1 MAGYS
6 ILYGAWFDRLTM
18 NGRILDGHWKG
29 AQLCSPT
36 LTNLN
41 RVNLQ
46 SLCMGLKIRGNK
58 SVIIPNLKLSILDQS
73 PVHGSETPT
82 EALGRTIELAQ
93 RAEEWGYHR
102 FWVAEH
108 HGSSRVMG
116 SSPEI
121 LVSHLLAHTSS
132 IRVGSGGVMLQHYS
146 PYKVAE
152 NFNMLSSLAPGR
164 VDLGIGRGPGGLPRS
179 TAALR
184 RGVLRQAQDEP
195 SAGQGGQGAAQ
206 DERETRQGEQGAGR
220 GNRDTG
226 QGERGAGRDERDM
239 TLEEKLVELRQF
251 LADELEPEHPLYGLQ
266 ASPMAPQPPELFLLG
281 TTRSS
286 GDMAAE
292 MGMPYVFALFLN
304 NDEEEMA
311 EAVRRYQSG
320 FALRQAPGDAKGGGQ
335 PSPSGRGGQPY
346 TMLALPII
354 VADSDEEAAEHAAKI
369 QVVRIRLDSGRTLTV
384 GSVEAG
390 EEFGRQS
397 GEGYEIM
404 VRQAGVEHGAPESVR
419 AQLLDMQRKY
429 DASEIIAVTAIDSFK
444 KRLRSF
450 ELLGGLIK

>member
-1 MAGYS
+1 
-6 ILYGAWFDRLTM
+6 
-18 NGRILDGHWKG
+18 
-29 AQLCSPT
+29 
-36 LTNLN
+36 
-41 RVNLQ
+41 
-46 SLCMGLKIRGNK
+46 
-58 SVIIPNLKLSILDQS
+58 
-73 PVHGSETPT
+73 
-82 EALGRTIELAQ
+82 
-93 RAEEWGYHR
+93 
-102 FWVAEH
+102 
-108 HGSSRVMG
+108 MG

-132 IRVGSGGVMLQHYS
+132 IRIGSGGVMLQHYS

-152 NFNMLSSLAPGR
+152 NFNVLASLAPGR

-195 SAGQGGQGAAQ
+195 
-206 DERETRQGEQGAGR
+206 
-220 GNRDTG
+220 
-226 QGERGAGRDERDM
+226 DM
-239 TLEEKLVELRQF
+239 TLAEKLTELRQF
-251 LADELEPEHPLYGLQ
+251 LHDELEPEHPLYGLQ
-266 ASPMAPQPPELFLLG
+266 ASPTAPQPPELFLLG

-292 MGMPYVFALFLN
+292 LAMPYVFALFLN

-320 FALRQAPGDAKGGGQ
+320 FQSNGVTPSPQ
-335 PSPSGRGGQPY
+335 PSSGRRRGESAMLPH

-354 VADSDEEAAEHAAKI
+354 VADTDAEAAEHAAKI

-397 GEGYEIM
+397 GEGYEII
-404 VRQAGVEHGAPESVR
+404 VRQAGVVHGAPESVR
-419 AQLLDMQRKY
+419 SQLLEVQRKHG
-429 DASEIIAVTAIDSFK
+429 ASEIIAVTAIDSFE

-450 ELLGGLIK
+450 ELLGGLIET

>member
-1 MAGYS
+1 M
-6 ILYGAWFDRLTM
+6 YGR
-18 NGRILDGHWKG
+18 GLDGHWKG
-29 AQLCSPT
+29 GQLCSPT

-46 SLCMGLKIRGNK
+46 SLCMGLEIRGNK

-184 RGVLRQAQDEP
+184 RGVLRQAQDERGT
-195 SAGQGGQGAAQ
+195 AQNEQGAA
-206 DERETRQGEQGAGR
+206 RGE
-220 GNRDTG
+220 RDTG
-226 QGERGAGRDERDM
+226 QGERGAAQGERGAGRDERDM

-251 LADELEPEHPLYGLQ
+251 LSDELEPEHPPYGLQ

-320 FALRQAPGDAKGGGQ
+320 FAHRQAQGDVKDGVH
-335 PSPSGRGGQPY
+335 PC

-354 VADSDEEAAEHAAKI
+354 VADTDEEAAEHAAKI

-404 VRQAGVEHGAPESVR
+404 VRQAGVVHGAPESVR